1 MACGGLMSVS
11 IREQSD
17 ELKAAA
23 AARLPAEV
31 AAVFD
36 DNARQ
41 MGLQGIPPASI
52 KVGDKMDSFTL
63 SNAIAKPVTV
73 DELVAAGPAVIVF
86 YRGGWCPYCNLALR
100 TYQQD
105 LLSRLK
111 DFDATLVAISPPN

>member
-1 MACGGLMSVS
+1 MSVS
-11 IREQSD
+11 IREQAN

-23 AARLPAEV
+23 AAHLPADV

-36 DNARQ
+36 GNARQ
-41 MGLQGIPPASI
+41 MGLQGIPGASI
-52 KVGDKMDSFTL
+52 KVGDKLDSFTL
-63 SNAIAKPVTV
+63 RNAIAKPVTL

-105 LLSRLK
+105 LLPRLK
-111 DFDATLVAISPPN
+111 GFDGHPGGHQPPDP